1 MFTYQAFQILLFLI
15 PGLIASKILYLTV
28 HTTDTKEQ
36 DKIINAL
43 IFTMFIYA
51 IYAMITGNPP
61 ISYTEIDGIFIY
73 NYKSLILLITLSI
86 IIPLIFS
93 WFIVKDWHMLLLRK
107 LHITRNTSR
116 SSTWL
121 DIFYE
126 NFKSD
131 ITIEFADGSRICGY
145 PDYYS
150 DNPSEQF
157 IYLKHPAWVIENKKT
172 KDYSQIYLDVDGIL
186 ITPHMKIQS
195 ILFHNPNAERDT
207 SAGKNIPTAKKP
219 KVPPPQ
225 KK

>member
-15 PGLIASKILYLTV
+15 PGLIASKILYMAV
-28 HTTDTKEQ
+28 HTTNTKARDT
-36 DKIINAL
+36 IINAL
-43 IFTMFIYA
+43 IFTMLIYA
-51 IYAMITGNPP
+51 IYSMITGNPP

-73 NYKSLILLITLSI
+73 NYKSLLLLITLSI
-86 IIPLIFS
+86 IIPLVFS

-131 ITIEFADGSRICGY
+131 ITIEFTDGSRICGY

-157 IYLKHPAWVIENKKT
+157 IYLKHPAWLVENQET
-172 KDYSQIYLDVDGIL
+172 KYYSQIYLDVDGIL

-195 ILFHNPNAERDT
+195 ILFHHPKAERDT
-207 SAGKNIPTAKKP
+207 PKKP
-219 KVPPPQ
+219 KVPPPP